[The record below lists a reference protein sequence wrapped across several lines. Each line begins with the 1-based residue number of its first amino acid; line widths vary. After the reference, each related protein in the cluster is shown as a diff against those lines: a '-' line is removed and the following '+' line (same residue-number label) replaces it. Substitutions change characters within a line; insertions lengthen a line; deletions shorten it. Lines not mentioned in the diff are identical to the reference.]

1 MSKRITNI
9 KIRNCGAYFDEY
21 SIPLN
26 SGQNLF
32 IYGENGSGKSSL
44 YKALNS
50 FFRNSVSTQEFTKN
64 LFNNNNDGIVEIE
77 FSDFLEIKGPNS
89 ESYCFSQNVSNNE
102 VAFIKDASLLNGFL
116 DYTDLLKIYL
126 KSDPNPN
133 LFELIILNLLREF
146 IPVSSASSI
155 SIGDQYDSL
164 IRDLITNT
172 RNTMSRCHKS
182 GLLRIEEF
190 DLSLRTLLDNI
201 FILVNVYIREYF
213 FLNDIEIEYN
223 LEKIEFFY
231 PSNKKSTWFL
241 KTDLR
246 LKILKNGTELGGE
259 YKNFLNEARLSSVAI
274 CLYLA
279 SLKLFP
285 NEVDL
290 KLIYLDD
297 IFIGLDTSNRIPILN
312 ILNEQFSDYQIVIST
327 YDRSFFEACIRKL
340 SKTGQWDWKPIELYV
355 GETDHNNAK
364 IEVPILISSD
374 SDLEKAR
381 YFLYNNQ
388 KPDYPAA
395 ANYFRKYLEHRLLEV
410 FPDEIFREDN
420 LQIIDSYKLSKTF
433 NACKKLL
440 LQTGIVISEF
450 ENLQSYLF
458 LLLHP
463 LSHHNTSSNT
473 YKRDLKEIDN
483 YIFNLLERPGKLGF
497 IKYLRHFAKDTTIR
511 IEFFINQYNIWF
523 YEFYI
528 KDCLFYN
535 LETGLF
541 SEVELIC
548 TKLYSIKNKVNQK
561 VIDLNKGTS
570 NIKYRS
576 IVEAFEEIGKII
588 SNSYRFYK
596 FNFDYVK
603 YVSIYDG
610 TNWVLFDKTLKA
622 SGLSQKVKRMPVV
635 EPLPDKKAEMLKSS

>member
-21 SIPLN
+21 SIPLH
-26 SGQNLF
+26 SGQNLL

-64 LFNNNNDGIVEIE
+64 LFNSNNDGIVEVE
-77 FSDFLEIKGPNS
+77 FSNFLESDDPNS
-89 ESYCFSQNVSNNE
+89 ERYCFSESASNNE
-102 VAFIKDASLLNGFL
+102 VAFIKEASLLNGFL

-155 SIGDQYDSL
+155 SIGDQYDAL
-164 IRDLITNT
+164 INDLITNT
-172 RNTMSRCHKS
+172 RNTRSRSHKS
-182 GLLRIEEF
+182 GLLRIDEF
-190 DLSLRTLLDNI
+190 DLSLRTLLDKI
-201 FILVNVYIREYF
+201 FILVNVYIKDYF
-213 FLNDIEIEYN
+213 FLSDIAIEYH
-223 LEKIEFFY
+223 LEKLEFFY
-231 PSNKKSTWFL
+231 PSKQKSTWFL

-246 LKILKNGTELGGE
+246 LKILKNGTELGEE

-312 ILNEQFSDYQIVIST
+312 ILNEQFSNYQIVIST
-327 YDRSFFEACIRKL
+327 YDRGFFEACIRKL
-340 SKTGQWDWKPIELYV
+340 GKTGQWDWKPIELYV

-420 LQIIDSYKLSKTF
+420 LQIIDAYKLSKTF
-433 NACKKLL
+433 KACKKLL
-440 LQTGIVISEF
+440 QQNGIAISEF

-483 YIFNLLERPGKLGF
+483 YIFNLLESHRKLGF
-497 IKYLRHFAKDTTIR
+497 IKNLRHFAKDTTIR
-511 IEFFINQYNIWF
+511 IEFFINQYNIWY
-523 YEFYI
+523 YEFYV
-528 KDCLFYN
+528 KDCLFFN
-535 LETGLF
+535 VETGLF
-541 SEVELIC
+541 SEVELTC
-548 TKLYSIKNKVNQK
+548 TKFYSIKNKVKQK
-561 VIDLNKGTS
+561 VTTLNRGTS
-570 NIKYRS
+570 NINYRS
-576 IVEAFEEIGKII
+576 IKEAFEEIGKII
-588 SNSYRFYK
+588 SARYRFYK
-596 FNFDYVK
+596 FNLDYDR

-610 TNWVLFDKTLKA
+610 TNWILFDDTLKA
-622 SGLSQKVKRMPVV
+622 SRLTQNVKPMPVV
-635 EPLPDKKAEMLKSS
+635 EPLQVKKAEVLKSS